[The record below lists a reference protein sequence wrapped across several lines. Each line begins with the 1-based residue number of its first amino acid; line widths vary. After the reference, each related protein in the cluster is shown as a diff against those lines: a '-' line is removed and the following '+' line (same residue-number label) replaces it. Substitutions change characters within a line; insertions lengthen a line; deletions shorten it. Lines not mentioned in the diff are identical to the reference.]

1 MISPA
6 FFVASMVG
14 FHVEFSHSMYSS
26 KWPYSTPISCTRVT
40 GPSVYWRSS
49 WARALSG
56 SEEAARQMD
65 RIIGLIIFYAPV
77 VMHLYSANTRIKP
90 NLSRVFR
97 YFYAKQKITPIHY
110 YHDYSSVEARFCYSS
125 RKRLGSGR
133 QLSSLLGFAELQD
146 ELVRVSANRLVE
158 HFGRAGVRRIGEN
171 RTLGVELEARGFDLS
186 AHGRGLDAMQ
196 GLGYICGRAQSG
208 GMIENYIYA
217 TGLQRTVDGL
227 VKRGDVDRA
236 HELVV

>member
-56 SEEAARQMD
+56 TEEATRHMD
-65 RIIGLIIFYAPV
+65 RIIGLIIFYA
-77 VMHLYSANTRIKP
+77 
-90 NLSRVFR
+90 
-97 YFYAKQKITPIHY
+97 
-110 YHDYSSVEARFCYSS
+110 
-125 RKRLGSGR
+125 
-133 QLSSLLGFAELQD
+133 SSLLRRAELQD

-158 HFGRAGVRRIGEN
+158 HFGRVGVRRIGEN

-217 TGLQRTVDGL
+217 AGLQRTVDGL
-227 VKRGDVDRA
+227 VKRDDVDRA